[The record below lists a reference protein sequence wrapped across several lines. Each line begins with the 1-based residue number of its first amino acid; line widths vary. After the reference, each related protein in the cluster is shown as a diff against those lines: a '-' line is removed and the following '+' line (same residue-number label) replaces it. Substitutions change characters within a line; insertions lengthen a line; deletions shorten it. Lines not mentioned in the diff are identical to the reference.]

1 MNITIKKLLYI
12 SACFFVLATS
22 FFGINQAEAQERKGV
37 INYIKEQFLSNTQDS
52 SRKSSVIVVPALGYS
67 QEKGLEYGLAGT
79 YSFYT
84 DKNNPNSRT
93 SNIMASATL
102 TTKKQMNYKLEADVW
117 TKDNLWHLISEIRYR
132 DWPYDF
138 YGIGTNT
145 PSNTKQLISHKLT
158 KISVEA
164 ERRVLKNTYLGLN
177 TSFEHNKFNAQEET
191 GGIYDD
197 FDKLDLLGKHGGK
210 FMTFGASALY
220 DNRNRTTYTT
230 SGFYSRIKYA
240 YAPDIW
246 GGENFNG
253 SQLDV
258 DMRYFYSPL
267 KPLTIG
273 TQAIFRSTSGKSTP
287 FYTFQQ
293 LGGDM
298 MMRGYYLGRYLD
310 KNYTAL
316 QAEARYRFIPR
327 LGAVAFGSLGTVF
340 GKAEDS
346 RVVPAAGLGLR
357 YFYSLEHLGTLRVD
371 FAIGE
376 KRPGEPRQQGFYISI
391 NEAF

>member
-1 MNITIKKLLYI
+1 MKIMINNLLYI
-12 SACFFVLATS
+12 SVSFLVFTTS
-22 FFGINQAEAQERKGV
+22 LCSTNQVKAQEKKGV

-84 DKNNPNSRT
+84 DKNNKDSRT
-93 SNIMASATL
+93 SNIMTSATL
-102 TTKKQMNYKLEADVW
+102 TTKKQMNYKLEADIW

-145 PSNTKQLISHKLT
+145 SSNTKQLISHTLT

-177 TSFEHNKFNAQEET
+177 TSFEHNKFNTQDET

-197 FDKLDLLGKHGGK
+197 FDKLDLLGKYGGR
-210 FMTFGASALY
+210 FMTFGISALY
-220 DNRNRTTYTT
+220 DKRDLTTYTT
-230 SGFYSRIKYA
+230 RGFYSRIKYA
-240 YAPDIW
+240 YAPNIW

-253 SQLDV
+253 SQFDL
-258 DMRYFYSPL
+258 DMRYFYSPI

-273 TQAIFRSTSGKSTP
+273 TQAIFRSTTGKSTP

-327 LGAVAFGSLGTVF
+327 LGAVAFGSLGSVF
-340 GKAEDS
+340 GKAEGS

-376 KRPGEPRQQGFYISI
+376 KRPGEPRQQGVYISI
-391 NEAF
+391 SEAF

>member
-1 MNITIKKLLYI
+1 MNITIKKQLYI
-12 SACFFVLATS
+12 SVCFLVLTTH
-22 FFGINQAEAQERKGV
+22 FFGVYQVEAQEKKGV
-37 INYIKEQFLSNTQDS
+37 INYIKEQFFSNTQDS

-79 YSFYT
+79 YSFYI
-84 DKNNPNSRT
+84 DKNNPDSRT

-102 TTKKQMNYKLEADVW
+102 TTKKQMNYKVEADIW

-145 PSNTKQLISHKLT
+145 PSSTKQLISHTLT

-164 ERRVLKNTYLGLN
+164 ERRVLKNTYLGVN
-177 TSFEHNKFNAQEET
+177 TSFEHNKFNAQDES

-210 FMTFGASALY
+210 FMTFGVSALY
-220 DNRNRTTYTT
+220 DNRDLTTYTT

-246 GGENFNG
+246 GGDNFSG

-327 LGAVAFGSLGTVF
+327 LGAVAFGSVGSVF
-340 GKAEDS
+340 GKAEDP

-357 YFYSLEHLGTLRVD
+357 YFYSL
-371 FAIGE
+371 
-376 KRPGEPRQQGFYISI
+376 
-391 NEAF
+391 